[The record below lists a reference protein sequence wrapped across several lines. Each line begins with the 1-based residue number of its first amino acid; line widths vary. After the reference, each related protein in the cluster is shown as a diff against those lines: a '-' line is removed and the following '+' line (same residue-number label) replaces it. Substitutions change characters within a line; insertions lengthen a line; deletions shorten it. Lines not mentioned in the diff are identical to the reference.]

1 MNISGHEPKKVL
13 NSVSILLIIELLVII
28 LVSDLEQGINSM
40 SLLFFFFRKKK
51 KWQLMQDEALKFIFC
66 GVPSN
71 FESED
76 QQSKL
81 NE

>member
-1 MNISGHEPKKVL
+1 MNISGHEPKKEL

-28 LVSDLEQGINSM
+28 LVSDLEQGINSV
-40 SLLFFFFRKKK
+40 SLIYFFSKKK
-51 KWQLMQDEALKFIFC
+51 RQLMQDEALKFIFC

-76 QQSKL
+76 QQRKL